1 MITHFMGDEVLLRLL
16 TTASVLLSLLFAW
29 HKNLN
34 NKKFINEV
42 E

>member
-29 HKNLN
+29 HK
-34 NKKFINEV
+34 KFINEV